1 MTEKEKAGEQMNLL
15 KPYLGISDLPDERY
29 HKVEGSCRW
38 IDSRDDF
45 QDWRDSAADFITVEK
60 EEAEANKNNPSIYW
74 VRANP
79 GTGKTYLAS
88 HVIAELQNFWLGCAY
103 HYFHVGNENSRSLGG
118 CFRSIAYQMAISNA
132 AVREKLVRLRED
144 GSTFDKDDSL
154 TIWNIIFKKGIF
166 QVRLWFDQYQYSSS
180 G

>member
-1 MTEKEKAGEQMNLL
+1 MTKKGKAGEQMKLL
-15 KPYLGISDLPDERY
+15 KPYLGISDLPDEQY

-45 QDWRDSAADFITVEK
+45 QDWRDSAADFITGEK

-88 HVIAELQNFWLGCAY
+88 HAIAELQNLRLECAY
-103 HYFHVGNENSRSLGG
+103 HYFHVGNESSRSLGG
-118 CFRSIAYQMAISNA
+118 CLRSIAYQMAISSA
-132 AVREKLVRLRED
+132 AVREKLVRLCED
-144 GSTFDKDDSL
+144 GSTFDKDDAL

-166 QVRLWFDQYQYSSS
+166 QVRLWFN
-180 G
+180 